1 LATYE
6 YELQFLDTNGYQTSK
21 RYVSQ
26 DLADYAA
33 ARAAADAL
41 LADVQNLTD
50 AQVTRDRLTEVTF
63 IAGAPAATS
72 NVYERID
79 ATLNLA
85 TEGKRANHKFPSP
98 VAGAFSGN
106 ALDILATVWTDYEA
120 NFQATGD
127 WTVSDGEVLDA
138 SDPTLKGKRVFTRG
152 G

>member
-1 LATYE
+1 MAI
-6 YELQFLDTNGYQTSK
+6 YELEFQFLDANGYQSSK

-26 DLADYAA
+26 DLVDYAA

-41 LADVQNLTD
+41 LTDAEALTD
-50 AQVTRDRLTEVTF
+50 AQITRDRLTEVTF
-63 IAGAPAATS
+63 HAGAPQATS

-98 VAGAFSGN
+98 VAGAFTGN
-106 ALDILATVWTDYEA
+106 ALNTGATVWTDYEA

-138 SDPTLKGKRVFTRG
+138 TDPTLKGRRVFTRG